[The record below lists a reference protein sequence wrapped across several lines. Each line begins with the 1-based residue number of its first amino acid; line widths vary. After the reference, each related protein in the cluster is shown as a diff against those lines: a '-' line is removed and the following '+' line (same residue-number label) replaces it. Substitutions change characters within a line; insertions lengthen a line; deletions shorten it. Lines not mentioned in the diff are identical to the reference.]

1 MFADGAWE
9 GIVGNCDTFIYL
21 GGNEAST
28 YEYVSKL
35 LGKWTIDKRTSG
47 ESKGS
52 SGSYSENYDVLGREL
67 MLEYEIRL
75 LPDDEC
81 IIFVRGENP
90 IRDKKWFPWEHEK
103 YLEARKC
110 GAFVPAEQKKIQEK
124 QMEECQFVGDAS
136 LAYLKKQKDKSENIQ
151 IYGMDAFA
159 FMMMDLDGMGRKIH
173 PVPDEKKSAPTITAD
188 MIQTAIEVEKRQDE
202 EEQKTRYLENFGK
215 MSLLDIYSSD
225 MTGSIRRAVIKELL
239 QVGAS
244 DEVIKDIVHPKFSED
259 QVIQKK
265 KMWMEMRGGL

>member
-1 MFADGAWE
+1 MCIRDR
-9 GIVGNCDTFIYL
+9 
-21 GGNEAST
+21 AST

-90 IRDKKWFPWEHEK
+90 IRDKKWFPWEHEE
-103 YLEARKC
+103 YLEARKF
-110 GAFVPAEQKKIQEK
+110 GVFVPAEQKKIQEK

-151 IYGMDAFA
+151 IHGMDAFA
-159 FMMMDLDGMGRKIH
+159 FMMMDLDEM
-173 PVPDEKKSAPTITAD
+173 EKKICCDYALI
-188 MIQTAIEVEKRQDE
+188 
-202 EEQKTRYLENFGK
+202 
-215 MSLLDIYSSD
+215 SLSLIH
-225 MTGSIRRAVIKELL
+225 I
-239 QVGAS
+239 
-244 DEVIKDIVHPKFSED
+244 
-259 QVIQKK
+259 
-265 KMWMEMRGGL
+265 

>member
-1 MFADGAWE
+1 
-9 GIVGNCDTFIYL
+9 
-21 GGNEAST
+21 
-28 YEYVSKL
+28 
-35 LGKWTIDKRTSG
+35 
-47 ESKGS
+47 
-52 SGSYSENYDVLGREL
+52 
-67 MLEYEIRL
+67 
-75 LPDDEC
+75 
-81 IIFVRGENP
+81 
-90 IRDKKWFPWEHEK
+90 
-103 YLEARKC
+103 
-110 GAFVPAEQKKIQEK
+110 
-124 QMEECQFVGDAS
+124 MEECQFVGDAS

-225 MTGSIRRAVIKELL
+225 MTGSIWRAVIKELL

-265 KMWMEMRGGL
+265 KMWMEMRGGLETDWQLSRI

>member
-1 MFADGAWE
+1 
-9 GIVGNCDTFIYL
+9 
-21 GGNEAST
+21 
-28 YEYVSKL
+28 
-35 LGKWTIDKRTSG
+35 
-47 ESKGS
+47 
-52 SGSYSENYDVLGREL
+52 
-67 MLEYEIRL
+67 
-75 LPDDEC
+75 
-81 IIFVRGENP
+81 
-90 IRDKKWFPWEHEK
+90 
-103 YLEARKC
+103 
-110 GAFVPAEQKKIQEK
+110 
-124 QMEECQFVGDAS
+124 
-136 LAYLKKQKDKSENIQ
+136 
-151 IYGMDAFA
+151 MDAFA